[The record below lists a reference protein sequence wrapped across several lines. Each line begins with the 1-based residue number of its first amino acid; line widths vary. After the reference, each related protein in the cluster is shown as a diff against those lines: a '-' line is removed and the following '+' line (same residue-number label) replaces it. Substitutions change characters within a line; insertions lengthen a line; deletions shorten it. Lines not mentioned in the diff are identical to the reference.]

1 LKGSKAGRPDQAGSS
16 LVMDGEQLSRPTHCQ
31 WTETSSESGKLV
43 RASSPGHT
51 TLIIPG
57 VTRSRDQWAGR
68 APSSGLH
75 SIGEFPGRLG
85 KGGVLLVI
93 RIRAARGGRLAWV
106 ATRIE
111 TEPPCNK
118 RTNVCS
124 ESSVLTSDGEV
135 IRKIFQMASFK

>member
-1 LKGSKAGRPDQAGSS
+1 MKGSKAGRPDQAGSS
-16 LVMDGEQLSRPTHCQ
+16 LVMDGEQLSRPTH

-85 KGGVLLVI
+85 TGGVLLVI
-93 RIRAARGGRLAWV
+93 RIQAARGGRLAWV
-106 ATRIE
+106 ATRLE

-124 ESSVLTSDGEV
+124 ESSDGEV